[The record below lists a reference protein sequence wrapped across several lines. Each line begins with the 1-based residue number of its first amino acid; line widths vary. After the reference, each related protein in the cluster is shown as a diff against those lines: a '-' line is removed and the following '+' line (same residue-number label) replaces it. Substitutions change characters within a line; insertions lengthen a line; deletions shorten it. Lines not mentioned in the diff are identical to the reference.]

1 MEIET
6 ILKETIEQFKN
17 VVKVRDDGYIYDIT
31 KEGKYT
37 IDKFTGVVTY
47 DFKEPQNDKRYVILK
62 SSFHAAEIVEC
73 EEKSNTLKH
82 QDNIKSNLCDFKKIT
97 DSLAELLEY
106 KNKKYGDSALN
117 PMNIFQGKTK
127 VGQRVDDKLA
137 RVKNSSKLMKND
149 IADLIGYLTLICVE
163 NGWDNFDE
171 FKD

>member
-1 MEIET
+1 MDIDKVREH
-6 ILKETIEQFKN
+6 FKN
-17 VVKVRDDGYIYDIT
+17 AKTVRCLEDDEIYNIESGHFESVCGCVDFILSPLQNGVRT
-31 KEGKYT
+31 VSVYEG
-37 IDKFTGVVTY
+37 DNF
-47 DFKEPQNDKRYVILK
+47 
-62 SSFHAAEIVEC
+62 AEIVSYKDRGAKKDSSET
-73 EEKSNTLKH
+73 S
-82 QDNIKSNLCDFKKIT
+82 QFKKVT
-97 DSLAELLEY
+97 NSLAELLEY

-137 RVKNSSKLMKND
+137 RVKNSGTLAKND

>member
-1 MEIET
+1 MDIDKV
-6 ILKETIEQFKN
+6 KEHFKN
-17 VVKVRDDGYIYDIT
+17 AKTVRCLEDDEIYDI
-31 KEGKYT
+31 ESGNFVAHRECRWVYF
-37 IDKFTGVVTY
+37 ILRPEYNGIL
-47 DFKEPQNDKRYVILK
+47 YV
-62 SSFHAAEIVEC
+62 SVYEDGEFAEITSHKDRGTKKDSSET
-73 EEKSNTLKH
+73 S
-82 QDNIKSNLCDFKKIT
+82 QFKKVT
-97 DSLAELLEY
+97 NSLAELLEY

-137 RVKNSSKLMKND
+137 RVKNSETLAKND